1 MKFIDTAITFS
12 EIPDEIT
19 LCINISNC
27 PNNCPGCQSSYLT
40 KDIGIILN
48 TSELSRLIRENQG
61 ISCVCLMG
69 GDSDPDYINFLAKH
83 IKDNFKLKTAW
94 YSGKNELSSEI
105 QLCNFDYIKIGS
117 YIKELGPLTDK
128 NTNQRLYMIISDE
141 MIDIT
146 HKFWKWI

>member
-1 MKFIDTAITFS
+1 MKFVDTAITFS

-27 PNNCPGCQSSYLT
+27 PNNCPGCHSSYLT

-48 TSELSRLIRENQG
+48 TSELSQLIRENQG

-94 YSGKNELSSEI
+94 YSGKNELSPEI

>member
-1 MKFIDTAITFS
+1 MKFVDTAITFS

-27 PNNCPGCQSSYLT
+27 PNNCPGCHSSYLT

-94 YSGKNELSSEI
+94 YSGKNELSLEI

>member
-1 MKFIDTAITFS
+1 MKFVDTAITFS

-27 PNNCPGCQSSYLT
+27 PNNCQGCHSSYLT

-48 TSELSRLIRENQG
+48 TSELSQLIRENQG

-94 YSGKNELSSEI
+94 YSGKNELSPEI